1 MGGQGVLD
9 IWLAASISLLLLQQ
23 GFLWIF
29 LRRKHVQMR
38 HFYIGTP
45 GYLEHKYIRWCR
57 EHERGY
63 FTMIIVRVVL
73 IVSIILALIATQ
85 IQTEPYGPT
94 GDAVRLH
101 RTSS

>member
-1 MGGQGVLD
+1 MDWQFT
-9 IWLAASISLLLLQQ
+9 WFASSIFLLLLQQ
-23 GFLWIF
+23 VFLWVF

-45 GYLEHKYIRWCR
+45 GYREHKYIRWCR

-63 FTMIIVRVVL
+63 RTMIVVRVVL

-85 IQTEPYGPT
+85 IQTGPRVHV
-94 GDAVRLH
+94 GF
-101 RTSS
+101 